1 MGSGG
6 GGGSVRWLGREASIK
21 TFTSLVK
28 TVKAFESKTSQCN
41 ALQCNDAYCMPKLT
55 DPRNMPNFA

>member
-28 TVKAFESKTSQCN
+28 TVKAFESKISQCN
-41 ALQCNDAYCMPKLT
+41 AMQCNAMQCNAMQC
-55 DPRNMPNFA
+55 NAM